1 MIVRMW
7 KGLVPQEKKAAY
19 VEYLHK
25 TGLSDYANT
34 PGNKG
39 VFLLCRDVGG
49 DVEFV
54 TMTYWDSVDSIKRFA
69 GEDYE
74 RARYY
79 PEDANFLRSF
89 APTVDHYEV
98 LSASNAP

>member
-7 KGLVPQEKKAAY
+7 KGLVPKEKKAAY
-19 VEYLHK
+19 IDYLHK
-25 TGLSDYANT
+25 TGLSDYEKT

-39 VFLLCRDVGG
+39 VFLLCRDAGD
-49 DVEFV
+49 DVEFT
-54 TMTYWDSVDSIKRFA
+54 TMTYWDSVASIQRFA

-79 PEDANFLRSF
+79 PEDADFLRAF

-98 LSASNAP
+98 LSMSNTA

>member
-7 KGLVPQEKKAAY
+7 KGLVPKEKKAAY

-25 TGLSDYANT
+25 TGLSDYGKT

-39 VFLLCRDVGG
+39 VFLLCRDAGE
-49 DVEFV
+49 DVEFT
-54 TMTYWDSVDSIKRFA
+54 TMTYWDSVASIQRFA

-79 PEDANFLRSF
+79 PEDADFLRAF

-98 LSASNAP
+98 LSMSNTA